1 MTNSERRADVM
12 FYMRRLV
19 AALVAI
25 LALSF
30 FGHKAL
36 AQMKKAPTAPV
47 WVSSG
52 IMCDT
57 EEQVIHFLDERYLP
71 FPIPEG
77 CIVVQ
82 QEIIMTVEL
91 SGTYEANG
99 FVYKLATYTVG
110 GYRVKTPYGWD
121 FIHFYTDGKLILYT
135 RYGYWDKTKIEDVEP
150 EGKTETEDEPD
161 TKPEPV
167 GQRI

>member
-12 FYMRRLV
+12 FYIRRLV

-36 AQMKKAPTAPV
+36 AQMKKAPTSPV
-47 WVSSG
+47 WGSSG
-52 IMCDT
+52 IMCET
-57 EEQVIHFLDERYLP
+57 EEQFIHFLDERYLP
-71 FPIPEG
+71 VPIPEG
-77 CIVVQ
+77 YIVVQ

-110 GYRVKTPYGWD
+110 GYRVKTPHEWD
-121 FIHFYTDGKLILYT
+121 IIHVYTAGKIKLNT
-135 RYGYWDKTKIEDVEP
+135 RYD
-150 EGKTETEDEPD
+150 
-161 TKPEPV
+161 
-167 GQRI
+167 